1 MSDHTGAQ
9 GTRIVGEV
17 ARLVPP
23 RHCDAQ
29 AMMHASRPAE
39 YFEDAFLAWLDS
51 ACAGYDSVRAAGV
64 DLVIAESTF
73 RYLGSV
79 RLGDE
84 VRATAVPTEHGRTS
98 LRIKFELI
106 SRGDVLVSAT
116 ATYVCVGDTGPVGIP
131 DVLVPALSTT
141 PSRTSA
147 ASRRE

>member
-17 ARLVPP
+17 TRLVPP

-51 ACAGYDSVRAAGV
+51 ACAGYESLRAAGV
-64 DLVIAESTF
+64 DLVIAESTL
-73 RYLGSV
+73 RYLGSA

-84 VRATAVPTEHGRTS
+84 VRATAVPIEHGRTS

-116 ATYVCVGDTGPVGIP
+116 TTYVCVGDSGSVGIP
-131 DVLVPALSTT
+131 DVLAPALSTT
-141 PSRTSA
+141 PSRTRA